1 MKKSNITLKNFAAGR
16 KALFKRIL
24 LYGGSAIA
32 FYEAVNIII
41 NESNASTILS
51 QYPVYQKFIYPVL
64 NNLFIYIAVA
74 VLLAL
79 IAQKSFSSYSKKITN
94 TDISIHLRVGDIF
107 ANDGGIIVP
116 SNNLFAHD
124 EKIIGSKS
132 IQYQLSS
139 KCSSGEYNCDKTVQE
154 QIQAA
159 LDTPEFK
166 NAVLPLDPQVLCGDS
181 YEVYPYGMIIP
192 VTVRKK
198 KKEKHFYLLS
208 MSEIKSEGKPYV
220 NNKYL
225 MLSIDSMWKYIQKN
239 RLADNTL
246 IVPVMGTG
254 AANMTEKPKHIIAK
268 YIIKTFAD
276 NASHLGIKNFVLSIY
291 PNDYLNDEIDMDELR
306 SYVDYVC
313 RFPDSEFVVSE

>member
-1 MKKSNITLKNFAAGR
+1 MKKTNIALKNFAAGR

-24 LYGGSAIA
+24 LYGGWAIA

-41 NESNASTILS
+41 NESNTSAIFS

-64 NNLFIYIAVA
+64 NNLFFYIAVA
-74 VLLAL
+74 VIFAL
-79 IAQKSFSSYSKKITN
+79 IAQKSFSSYSKKIAN
-94 TDISIHLRVGDIF
+94 TDISVHLQVGDIF
-107 ANDGGIIVP
+107 ANDGGIVVP

-124 EKIIGSKS
+124 EKIIGTKS
-132 IQYQLSS
+132 IQYQLNS
-139 KCSSGEYNCDKTVQE
+139 KCASGEYTCDKTVQD

-159 LDTPEFK
+159 LDTAEFK
-166 NAVLPLDPQVLCGDS
+166 DAVLPLEPQVLCGDS
-181 YEVYPYGMIIP
+181 YNIYPYGMIIP
-192 VTVRKK
+192 VTVRRK

-208 MSEIKSEGKPYV
+208 MSQIKSEGKPYV
-220 NNKYL
+220 NNKHL
-225 MLSIDSMWKYIQKN
+225 MLSIDGMWKNIQEN
-239 RLADNTL
+239 RLTDNTL
-246 IVPVMGTG
+246 VVPVMGTG

-268 YIIKTFAD
+268 YLIKTFAD

-291 PNDYLNDEIDMDELR
+291 PDDYLNDEIDMDELR